1 MLCCNWSAVPL
12 LLGSLKL
19 EELGVSG
26 GFGLVTFLTA
36 ACLSTG
42 TACPGKGNGLYL
54 QRGKFQGVVR
64 FPWGELFEFIAL
76 SSFLLKLVFQLCLQ
90 T

>member
-1 MLCCNWSAVPL
+1 MLYCNWSAA
-12 LLGSLKL
+12 GSRKL

-26 GFGLVTFLTA
+26 GFGLVTFSTA
-36 ACLSTG
+36 ACLCTG

-64 FPWGELFEFIAL
+64 FPWGELFEFIVL

>member
-1 MLCCNWSAVPL
+1 MLCCNWSAA
-12 LLGSLKL
+12 GSRKL

-26 GFGLVTFLTA
+26 GFGLVTFSTA
-36 ACLSTG
+36 ACLCTG